1 MSAVSG
7 KSTLDVIERR
17 FVEEFGFRLGGPVQS
32 VAALALAVCFVAG
45 LFRLRECA
53 RRREFIIVAI
63 CLGVPLL
70 FRPAYYYPRFFMFL
84 CPLLFVA
91 TLPIAQVLERVRR
104 PSVRLALALSM
115 CVTMW
120 ALPQPFSMRPS
131 ADVRTASASL
141 VAFARSA
148 DRVVIDNF
156 LAGSQYYLPR
166 DVKPIYVNT
175 NRAIPTGTNVV
186 MIGYAS
192 DVTSQAPIGF
202 NEVARALGRDLNIS
216 VYVADGRHNS
226 LPTADESWD
235 ASHNRPVVVRANR

>member
-1 MSAVSG
+1 
-7 KSTLDVIERR
+7 
-17 FVEEFGFRLGGPVQS
+17 
-32 VAALALAVCFVAG
+32 
-45 LFRLRECA
+45 
-53 RRREFIIVAI
+53 
-63 CLGVPLL
+63 
-70 FRPAYYYPRFFMFL
+70 
-84 CPLLFVA
+84 
-91 TLPIAQVLERVRR
+91 
-104 PSVRLALALSM
+104 
-115 CVTMW
+115 
-120 ALPQPFSMRPS
+120 
-131 ADVRTASASL
+131 
-141 VAFARSA
+141 
-148 DRVVIDNF
+148 VVIDNF